1 MGQKNKRKKK
11 KMNQKPTIKS
21 VQSEALQIDNILDEL
36 SEQVT
41 TVNKDVRTSEP
52 VKQLVE
58 EVLQQVESVLEP
70 EAPEIIDIEGPVEKT
85 NHRDVEIDSELRRT
99 VTVQQPVS
107 QVPNSQAIAYQQ
119 PVAQMPQQ
127 YVTVQ
132 QPVAQVPRPQAM
144 AYQQPVA
151 QMPQQYVTV
160 QQPVSQVPNSQAV
173 AYQQPVAQMPQ
184 QYVTVQQPVAQV
196 PRSQAV
202 AYQQPV
208 VPMSQQYVTVQQP
221 VSQVPRQQ
229 AASYQQSVQPSVVQ
243 NPQPQV
249 VKQPEQIEMIEP
261 QKPAEE
267 KKAPTPKVERE
278 ELVTKRKTDL
288 LIMDSPK
295 SSFSE
300 AIKSIRTN
308 LQFAAVDKEIKVILV
323 TSPEPGDGKSLI
335 SCNLAGAYAQE
346 NKKVLIIDCDLRK
359 GRQAEIFGVKKLST
373 TGYTNLILNYIES
386 VETDSSTN
394 MHQELKDYIIK
405 TDINNVDLIPN
416 GPTPPNPIELLASD
430 KNKELL
436 QVLRKMYD
444 VIILDCPPVLGLSD
458 TLIMTKYSDANIVAI
473 SKGKTKVELLAEV
486 KKNFEKVNSAITGV
500 VINKAQQKHNSY
512 YGYYGDH

>member
-11 KMNQKPTIKS
+11 KMNQKPTIKP

-132 QPVAQVPRPQAM
+132 QPVAQA
-144 AYQQPVA
+144 
-151 QMPQQYVTV
+151 
-160 QQPVSQVPNSQAV
+160 
-173 AYQQPVAQMPQ
+173 
-184 QYVTVQQPVAQV
+184 

>member
-107 QVPNSQAIAYQQ
+107 QVPNSQAI
-119 PVAQMPQQ
+119 
-127 YVTVQ
+127 
-132 QPVAQVPRPQAM
+132 
-144 AYQQPVA
+144 
-151 QMPQQYVTV
+151 
-160 QQPVSQVPNSQAV
+160 

>member
-99 VTVQQPVS
+99 
-107 QVPNSQAIAYQQ
+107 
-119 PVAQMPQQ
+119 
-127 YVTVQ
+127 
-132 QPVAQVPRPQAM
+132 
-144 AYQQPVA
+144 
-151 QMPQQYVTV
+151 VTV

>member
-11 KMNQKPTIKS
+11 KMNQKPTIKP

-144 AYQQPVA
+144 
-151 QMPQQYVTV
+151 
-160 QQPVSQVPNSQAV
+160 
-173 AYQQPVAQMPQ
+173 
-184 QYVTVQQPVAQV
+184 
-196 PRSQAV
+196 

-346 NKKVLIIDCDLRK
+346 NKKVLIIDCYLRK

>member
-11 KMNQKPTIKS
+11 KMNQKPTIKP

-99 VTVQQPVS
+99 
-107 QVPNSQAIAYQQ
+107 
-119 PVAQMPQQ
+119 
-127 YVTVQ
+127 
-132 QPVAQVPRPQAM
+132 
-144 AYQQPVA
+144 
-151 QMPQQYVTV
+151 VTV

-473 SKGKTKVELLAEV
+473 SKGKTKVELLSEV